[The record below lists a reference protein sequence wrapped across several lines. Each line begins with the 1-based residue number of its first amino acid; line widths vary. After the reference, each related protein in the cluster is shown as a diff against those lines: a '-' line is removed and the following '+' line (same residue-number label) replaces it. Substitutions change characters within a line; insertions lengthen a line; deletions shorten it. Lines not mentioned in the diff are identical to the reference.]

1 MTGMFAAANLPGLR
15 LGPGMMLES
24 AMSQTSNKES
34 PRAAVRGTVGG
45 TFFDRCVPRSVVV
58 FRALQVG
65 DTLCA
70 VPALR
75 ALRQRLPRARITLVG
90 LPWARQLVERLSR
103 EIDEFIAF
111 PGHPA
116 LPERACDPH
125 AYRAFV
131 HCVQARRFELALQLH
146 GSGIISNGII
156 TEFETRWQA
165 GFCKLEADAS
175 RAWFPYPDSGHEIR
189 RLLALTTHLGAPP
202 CGEGLS
208 FLLNEEDEGE
218 LARAGLAGPLS
229 GPAYACLHVGA
240 RDEKRRWPL
249 ERFAELADAL
259 AARGLRIVL
268 TGSEHEHTLIQAVAG
283 AMRAPAF
290 DAAGAISLGAM
301 AVLMRGARLL
311 VSNDTGV
318 SHLAVAL
325 GLPSVVIF
333 RASDI
338 RRWAPLDSRLH
349 QAVQDPEGIRGQ
361 AVLARALQL
370 MAREAQPW

>member
-1 MTGMFAAANLPGLR
+1 
-15 LGPGMMLES
+15 MMLES
-24 AMSQTSNKES
+24 AVSQTSNKES
-34 PRAAVRGTVGG
+34 PRAVVGG
-45 TFFDRCVPRSVVV
+45 AVAGAFFDRCEPRSVVV

-75 ALRQRLPRARITLVG
+75 ALRQRLPHAQIALVG
-90 LPWARQLVERLSR
+90 LPWARQLVERLPR

-116 LPERACDPH
+116 LPELASDPH
-125 AYRAFV
+125 AYGAFV

-146 GSGIISNGII
+146 GSGIVSNGI
-156 TEFETRWQA
+156 TAEFETRWQA
-165 GFCKLEADAS
+165 GFCRLEADAS
-175 RAWFPYPDSGHEIR
+175 HAWFPYPESGHEIR
-189 RLLALTTHLGAPP
+189 RLLALTAHLGAPP

-208 FLLNEEDEGE
+208 FPLNEEDERE

-229 GPAYACLHVGA
+229 GPPYACLHVGA

-249 ERFAELADAL
+249 ERFAELADAF

-290 DAAGAISLGAM
+290 DAGGAISLGAM

-333 RASDI
+333 RASDM
-338 RRWAPLDSRLH
+338 RRWAPLDPRLH
-349 QAVQDPEGIRGQ
+349 YAVRDPQGIRGQ

-370 MAREAQPW
+370 MAREAQSR